1 MKRFY
6 KYHSLIKMLEC
17 QKEPYR
23 ESCISDNILDVEKD
37 CSMNSVRVVLYGVGA
52 VGSRI
57 AKFLLEKTGIEI
69 VGAIDVAKDKVG
81 RDLGEVL
88 GVDKRLG
95 VIVSDDI
102 DAVLSKAR
110 ADIVVHAT
118 SSFLKDVYSQ
128 LQGVMAHG
136 VNVVSTC
143 EELSYPYATD
153 PEFAE
158 KLDELAKT
166 YKVTVL
172 GTGINPGFLMDT
184 LAVTLTSVC
193 QKVNKIQVVRLMDA
207 GTRRIP
213 FQKKVGAGLSISEFR
228 ERLEK
233 RTITGHV
240 GLEQSIAMVA
250 DALGWKLDE
259 IEIDPVEPVIA
270 KTYVESDAVK
280 VKPGQAAGLR
290 QKARGIKEGKKI
302 ITLDFQAYI
311 GAQEE
316 CDAITIDGV
325 PNIKQRIQPCVHGD
339 IGTIAMI
346 VNAIPKVINSPAGL
360 LTMKDLPVPSAALG
374 DMRKYIRM

>member
-1 MKRFY
+1 
-6 KYHSLIKMLEC
+6 
-17 QKEPYR
+17 
-23 ESCISDNILDVEKD
+23 
-37 CSMNSVRVVLYGVGA
+37 MNNVRVVLYGVGA
-52 VGSRI
+52 VGSRV
-57 AKFLLEKTGIEI
+57 ARFLLEKKGIEI

-81 RDLGEVL
+81 RDLGEAL
-88 GVDKRLG
+88 GIDKRLG
-95 VIVSDDI
+95 VVVSDDI
-102 DAVLSKAR
+102 DTVLSKAK
-110 ADIVVHAT
+110 ADVVVHAT
-118 SSFLKDVYSQ
+118 SSFLKDVYPQ
-128 LQGVMAHG
+128 LQEVVAHG

-153 PEFAE
+153 PELAE

-184 LAVTLTSVC
+184 LVITLTSVC

-207 GTRRIP
+207 GTRRVP

-233 RTITGHV
+233 KTITGHV
-240 GLEQSIAMVA
+240 GLKQSIAMIA
-250 DALGWKLDE
+250 DALDWKLDE

-270 KTYVESDAVK
+270 KTYVESEAIK
-280 VKPGQAAGLR
+280 VKPGQTAGLT
-290 QKARGIKEGKKI
+290 QKARGVKEGKETI
-302 ITLDFQAYI
+302 ALHFQAYI

-316 CDAITIDGV
+316 YDAITIDGV
-325 PNIKQRIQPCVHGD
+325 PNINQRIQPCVHGD

-346 VNAIPKVINSPAGL
+346 VNTIPKVINSPAGL

-374 DMRKYIRM
+374 DMRKYIEM